1 MDDTKVR
8 VYGDA
13 VLRRKAKPVEEI
25 DSSIEELVD
34 RMFVAL
40 EEEGGIGL
48 AAPQIGVS
56 KRVIIVSI
64 PDDAGGRV
72 GLTLVNPV
80 ITSAEGT
87 QEFEEGCLSVPG
99 IYETVQRK
107 AKITIE
113 GRLLNGSS
121 YEAVYEGFPA
131 TVFQHEIDHLDGVL
145 FVDRL
150 SRMKRRLLE
159 KKLAEI
165 SRSSLQVNGD

>member
-1 MDDTKVR
+1 MEDTRVR
-8 VYGDA
+8 VYGDE
-13 VLRRKAKPVEEI
+13 VLRKKAEPVDEI
-25 DSSIEELVD
+25 DSSIKELVD
-34 RMFVAL
+34 RMYVAL

-64 PDDAGGRV
+64 PEENSRME
-72 GLTLVNPV
+72 LTLINPV

-107 AKITIE
+107 AKITLE
-113 GRLLNGSS
+113 GQLMNGSP
-121 YEAVYEGFPA
+121 YKAEHEGFPA

-150 SRMKRRLLE
+150 PRMKRRFLE
-159 KKLAEI
+159 KELAEI
-165 SRSSLQVNGD
+165 ARSNL